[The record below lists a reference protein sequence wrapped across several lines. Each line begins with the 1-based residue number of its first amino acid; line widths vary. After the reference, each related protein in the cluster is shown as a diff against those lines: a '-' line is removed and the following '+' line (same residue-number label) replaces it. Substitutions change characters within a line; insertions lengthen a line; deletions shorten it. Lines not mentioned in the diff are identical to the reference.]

1 MIIKKTN
8 SKQINKSIEIENR
21 KKCSDQMHWGRQLE
35 QLGSC
40 CLMIWRIHSGVVW
53 INGQSCQS
61 GENMTALDGLQARLS
76 IIRGMMNREINY
88 QS

>member
-1 MIIKKTN
+1 MIIKKPN

-35 QLGSC
+35 QLGS
-40 CLMIWRIHSGVVW
+40 W